1 MGFIFKTIVAFGVGW
16 GALYAAQHY
25 WLGAMMEQIADSSH
39 SGLNLA
45 APSPVL
51 PTMEID
57 PQKLRLAINPP
68 VNIDTQ
74 KYGRLMIESKQ
85 REIDQRIRSEL
96 AKVPQPITVPGLRH

>member
-1 MGFIFKTIVAFGVGW
+1 MGFIFKTIVAFCIGW

-25 WLGAMMEQIADSSH
+25 WFGAMLAQIADSDH

-45 APSPVL
+45 APAPAF

-57 PQKLRLAINPP
+57 PQKLRLAINPQ

-96 AKVPQPITVPGLRH
+96 AKEPQPITVPGLRH

>member
-1 MGFIFKTIVAFGVGW
+1 MGFIFGW

-25 WLGAMMEQIADSSH
+25 WLGAMLAQIADSDH

-45 APSPVL
+45 APAPAFRTIEV
-51 PTMEID
+51 D
-57 PQKLRLAINPP
+57 PEKLRLALNPP
-68 VNIDTQ
+68 VTIDTQ

-85 REIDQRIRSEL
+85 REIDQRIRGEL